1 MKGRRFAAI
10 ALPRLRIELT
20 VSLSRLHGANTLL
33 PLDTAPSN
41 GAGEGAPGD
50 APLAVVIA
58 RPGGAVQDER
68 TVIGGTRLDEVS
80 AEAERWGIQP
90 GMTVA
95 AARAKRS
102 DLQVRV
108 LPVLAVTST
117 LERIAEAALAF
128 GISSSFG
135 VDRDVVWVDIGGIEH
150 LYARGEK
157 EIAVK
162 LARMAGALGHDARVV
177 IADGAYVAMACAF
190 HPGSPASSGRGR
202 VRIVPRGENAEAMR
216 RLPLEALPLEAR
228 DVAWLQRLGLSRAG
242 DLQRLPRKTL
252 SVRLGGDVHRIMA
265 LLAGDDTTAP
275 SPHVPPEI
283 PSERIDLE
291 YGAESSEALL
301 FVAKAACDRL
311 SARLAGRALSAAKL
325 RIVLHLDKGMVRV
338 TDGDASAEADLE
350 ATLPTPV
357 RAPAA
362 LLAVVRARLEA
373 WQSQSER
380 GLPAPVLGMTL
391 SAPELARPPAVEL
404 DLFAREAKA
413 SGKIEPLVA
422 ELGAELAG
430 HGRGGEPLRVG
441 TLAVIDSWVPEERS
455 RLVPFG
461 QPHPPAAV
469 EVPPVAAVEP
479 VRCVPAQ
486 PAPPGTVRVRLLAR
500 AEAIGWWRGGALGP
514 VDRYAA
520 WSPSASSL
528 AFVSS
533 AREQEQL
540 TLNGWLE

>member
-10 ALPRLRIELT
+10 ALPRLRVELT
-20 VSLSRLHGANTLL
+20 ASLSRLHGANTLL
-33 PLDTAPSN
+33 PLDIGS
-41 GAGEGAPGD
+41 E
-50 APLAVVIA
+50 APLAIVIA

-80 AEAERWGIQP
+80 EEAERWGIQP

-95 AARAKRS
+95 AARAKRA

-108 LPVLAVTST
+108 LPALAVTST

-128 GISSSFG
+128 GVGSSFG
-135 VDRDVVWVDIGGIEH
+135 VDRDVVWVDVGGIDH
-150 LYARGEK
+150 LYERGEK

-190 HPGSPASSGRGR
+190 FSGESGGSRSSKKAR

-216 RLPLEALPLEAR
+216 HLPLDALPLEER
-228 DVAWLQRLGLSRAG
+228 DIAWLRRLGLSRAG
-242 DLQRLPRKTL
+242 DLQKLPRKTL
-252 SVRLGGDVHRIMA
+252 TVRLGGDVHRIMA

-275 SPHVPPEI
+275 PPHVPPEI

-291 YGAESSEALL
+291 YGAESAEALL
-301 FVAKAACDRL
+301 FVAKTACDRL
-311 SARLAGRALSAAKL
+311 SARLAGRALAAAKL
-325 RIVLHLDKGMVRV
+325 RIVLHLDRGMVRL
-338 TDGDASAEADLE
+338 TGGSPEADLE

-357 RAPAA
+357 RAPLA

-373 WQSQSER
+373 WQAQSEH

-391 SAPELARPPAVEL
+391 SATELARPPAVAL

-430 HGRGGEPLRVG
+430 LHGQLCLG

-455 RLVPFG
+455 RMVPFG
-461 QPHPPAAV
+461 QAHPPVNA
-469 EVPPVAAVEP
+469 EVPGIAAVEP
-479 VRCVPAQ
+479 VRRVPAT
-486 PAPPGTVRVRLLAR
+486 PAPLDTVRVRLLCR
-500 AEAIGWWRGGALGP
+500 AEAVQWWRGAASLSP

-520 WSPSASSL
+520 WVPSAASL
-528 AFVSS
+528 ALVSLV
-533 AREQEQL
+533 RERGTNEESL